1 MALPRGKEGNPF
13 LGILGSGGRAVQG
26 SDTDL
31 LYQTVFKTAVLL
43 LRVCRRIPTAMR
55 TTEKVFKGSEI

>member
-1 MALPRGKEGNPF
+1 M
-13 LGILGSGGRAVQG
+13 QG

-31 LYQTVFKTAVLL
+31 LYQTVFKTAILL

-55 TTEKVFKGSEI
+55 TKKRFLRAQRYKKCKGTGQKLTFSRAVKALRL